1 MNPVNGLNRQLQT
14 PADAAPPAE
23 QTAPSTP
30 TPSAAAPAVA
40 SSAAPQTS
48 AQKAAPAPQT
58 KPAIS
63 VESIQELA
71 DRIGEQINIERRN
84 LSFSVDDSTGNVVV
98 QVIDAETDEVIRQVP
113 SEEFQRL
120 AQAIADLRDRLLDE
134 SSGLSQPG
142 LLLSDR
148 A

>member
-14 PADAAPPAE
+14 LADAASPA
-23 QTAPSTP
+23 QTAPSMP
-30 TPSAAAPAVA
+30 APSGAAPAVA
-40 SSAAPQTS
+40 SSAAAQTS

-58 KPAIS
+58 EPAIA

-84 LSFSVDDSTGNVVV
+84 LSFSIDDSTGNVVV

-120 AQAIADLRDRLLDE
+120 AQAMADLRGRLLDE

>member
-1 MNPVNGLNRQLQT
+1 MNPVNGLNRQLRT

-23 QTAPSTP
+23 QTAPSMP

-134 SSGLSQPG
+134 PSGLSQPG

>member
-14 PADAAPPAE
+14 PADTASPAA
-23 QTAPSTP
+23 QTVPSTP
-30 TPSAAAPAVA
+30 APSAAAPAVA
-40 SSAAPQTS
+40 PNAAPQTS

-58 KPAIS
+58 EPAIS

-71 DRIGEQINIERRN
+71 DRIGEQISIERRN

-134 SSGLSQPG
+134 SSSLSQPG